1 MQENMTALVSAF
13 ARAWHTEH
21 ALLPVHADPLAKQF
35 LGEHDYT
42 LIGQHMAQGIDFFS
56 PGFKGNEEDA
66 LAHIVTHHLAPS
78 PVGRS
83 AFWEN
88 ALKTAV
94 SLGTTQL
101 LILGAGY
108 ETFPYRQPEWAKK
121 LTIFE
126 LDRPEDQKAKLLRLE
141 NTGISIP
148 SNVRHIAANLTDA
161 DWTVP
166 LLSAGFSQ
174 NKTTFCCLMGLSY
187 YLTRTEFPQLVSTL
201 GELLPPGSSLVF
213 DYPTSR
219 LAQAQIDLAQGAGEP
234 IRGLYT
240 FREMETLLPRRGFLV
255 YEHLTPKDITARF
268 FASHNAVSPHRT
280 MEAAPGVN
288 YCLAV
293 KKDLGP

>member
-1 MQENMTALVSAF
+1 MQENMTALVSLF

-21 ALLPVHADPLAKQF
+21 ALLPVHADPLARPL
-35 LGEHDYT
+35 LGEHYD
-42 LIGQHMAQGIDFFS
+42 LIARHMAQGIGYFS
-56 PGFKGNEEDA
+56 PGFQGTEEDA
-66 LAHIVTHHLAPS
+66 LAHIVTRHLAPS

-83 AFWEN
+83 AFWED

-108 ETFPYRQPEWAKK
+108 ETFPYRQPKWADD

-126 LDRPEDQKAKLLRLE
+126 LDRPKEQSAKLARLE
-141 NTGISIP
+141 VAGITIP
-148 SNVRHIAANLTDA
+148 NNVRHVTADLTAPDWSAAL
-161 DWTVP
+161 VE
-166 LLSAGFSQ
+166 AGFSRT
-174 NKTTFCCLMGLSY
+174 KSTFCCLMGLSY
-187 YLTRTEFPQLVSTL
+187 YLTRTEFPRIIDTL
-201 GELLPPGSSLVF
+201 GELMPQGSSLVF
-213 DYPTSR
+213 DYPTPR

-255 YEHLTPKDITARF
+255 YEHLTSTDITARF
-268 FASHNAVSPHRT
+268 FASHNALSPHRA

-293 KKDLGP
+293 KKNPGP